1 MDQFISDFLV
11 GKNFQQLATNF
22 VPHYTTL
29 VSKVG
34 GIISPENLGRIQAA
48 LKEANLKDVADII
61 EESLMA
67 AENAPLDVA
76 VIGESGT
83 GKSSFIN
90 ALRGVSYEEEGFA
103 GVGVVETTMKKT
115 PYQHPKY
122 LNVTFWD
129 LPGTG
134 TPNFHPRE
142 YLEMVEF
149 ATYDFFII
157 ISSSRFTLND
167 AFLAQNIKE
176 IGKKFYFVRTKV
188 DNDLYNEEKS
198 KPTSFKRERV
208 LQQIRDNCL
217 ANLSHI
223 GVPEPCIFLVS
234 NFDLDDFDFPILE
247 ETLLKE
253 LPVHKRYTFVLLLP
267 NLSDASIEM
276 KRAFLKE
283 KIWLDALKSS
293 ALSFIPFMA
302 CFDGFDL
309 PQQEKCLNLYRSHFG
324 LDENSVKET
333 AKKLG
338 MSVEEIK
345 SFTKSLNFW
354 LLVKD
359 DSIIARAMNCVECY
373 CSVNGG
379 LPSTLFQFLKIYIL
393 HLKFINTVADDAK
406 ILLHKTLEILNLRKC
421 QRDGSDCLTE

>member
-1 MDQFISDFLV
+1 MDQFISDFLE

-22 VPHYTTL
+22 VPYYTTL

-34 GIISPENLGRIQAA
+34 GIISPENLDRIQGA
-48 LKEANLKDVADII
+48 LKEAKLKDVADII
-61 EESLMA
+61 EELLMA

-90 ALRGVSYEEEGFA
+90 ALRGLSYEEEGSA
-103 GVGVVETTMKKT
+103 SVGVVETTMKKT

-122 LNVTFWD
+122 PNVTFWD

-134 TPNFHPRE
+134 TPNFHPHE

-157 ISSSRFTLND
+157 ISSCRFSLND
-167 AFLAQNIKE
+167 ALLAQNIKE

-208 LQQIRDNCL
+208 LQRIRDNCL

-253 LPVHKRYTFVLLLP
+253 LPFHKRYTFVLLLP
-267 NLSDASIEM
+267 NLSDASIEV

-283 KIWLDALKSS
+283 MIWLDALKSS

-302 CFDGFDL
+302 CFNGFDL
-309 PQQEKCLNLYRSHFG
+309 PQQEKCLNLYQSHFG
-324 LDENSVKET
+324 LDENSVKEI

-338 MSVEEIK
+338 MSVEKIK

-359 DSIIARAMNCVECY
+359 ESIAARAMKCVECY
-373 CSVNGG
+373 CSVNGS
-379 LPSTLFQFLKIYIL
+379 LPSTAFQFLKTYFL

-406 ILLHKTLEILNLRKC
+406 ILLHKTLESISLRRC